1 MLKRLKK
8 LTLGAAALAALA
20 LGGSALAGAASSGTA
35 TTTTPAT
42 PPANGGGP
50 GPGFN
55 AADAP
60 GKPAHENAEKVVTGE
75 AAAKAKA
82 AALASVGGGTAG
94 AVTGDF
100 RNSGD
105 YEVEVTKTD
114 GSKITVRLDSSFKV
128 ESHPGPGGPGGPGGP
143 PDQRGTSGAEA
154 GSEQAPAGAV
164 QGSGQAPSA
173 T

>member
-1 MLKRLKK
+1 MLKRLKQ
-8 LTLGAAALAALA
+8 LILGGMALAALA
-20 LGGSALAGAASSGTA
+20 LGGSALAGAATGSSTPST
-35 TTTTPAT
+35 TTTTPET
-42 PPANGGGP
+42 SGGGP
-50 GPGFN
+50 PPGFT

-60 GKPAHENAEKVVTGE
+60 GTATHEKAEKTVTGDN
-75 AAAKAKA
+75 AAKAKA

-114 GSKITVRLDSSFKV
+114 GSKVTVRLDSAFKV
-128 ESHPGPGGPGGPGGP
+128 ESHPGRPGGPGSGYGRPGTAGPAP
-143 PDQRGTSGAEA
+143 ESG
-154 GSEQAPAGAV
+154 QAPAGTGTESA
-164 QGSGQAPSA
+164 QAPSA

>member
-1 MLKRLKK
+1 MLKRLKQ
-8 LTLGAAALAALA
+8 LTLGALALGALA
-20 LGGSALAGAASSGTA
+20 LGGSALAGAATGSGTP

-42 PPANGGGP
+42 PPASGDAAGGP
-50 GPGFN
+50 GFS

-75 AAAKAKA
+75 AAEKAKA

-94 AVTGDF
+94 TVTGDF

-105 YEVEVTKTD
+105 YEVEVTKKD
-114 GSKITVRLDSSFKV
+114 GSKVTVRLDSSFKV
-128 ESHPGPGGPGGPGGP
+128 ESHPGPGGPG
-143 PDQRGTSGAEA
+143 QRGTAGGEA
-154 GSEQAPAGAV
+154 GSEAAPAGTIP
-164 QGSGQAPSA
+164 GSGQAPSA

>member
-1 MLKRLKK
+1 MLKRLKQ
-8 LTLGAAALAALA
+8 LSLGAIALAALA
-20 LGGSALAGAASSGTA
+20 LGGSALAGAASSGTS

-42 PPANGGGP
+42 PPATGGGP

-60 GKPAHENAEKVVTGE
+60 GTPAHENAEKAVTGD

-94 AVTGDF
+94 NVTGDF

-114 GSKITVRLDSSFKV
+114 GSKVTVRLDSSFKV
-128 ESHPGPGGPGGPGGP
+128 ESHPGPGGPGGPG
-143 PDQRGTSGAEA
+143 QRGTSGAEA
-154 GSEQAPAGAV
+154 GSEQAPAETTAPA
-164 QGSGQAPSA
+164 QAPSA